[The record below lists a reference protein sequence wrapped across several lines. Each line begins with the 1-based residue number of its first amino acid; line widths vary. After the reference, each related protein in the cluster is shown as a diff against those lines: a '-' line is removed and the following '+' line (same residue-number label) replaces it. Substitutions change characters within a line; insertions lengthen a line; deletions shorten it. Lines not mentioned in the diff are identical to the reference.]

1 MHAGIRIAIASAALT
16 AGLALTGASQAQA
29 QVAVH
34 GSFPVR
40 HGRVSI
46 GIGHPTFRVGTYVPR
61 GYRVYHRPQ
70 YGYGFAYRE
79 RWIPVRRYGSHWRI
93 CDRPYLV
100 GDAYAGG
107 YGYGG
112 GYRDHRHDRRHGC
125 DDRGCD
131 RDDCRHGGYDRND
144 DRHDGRDYDRGDDQQ
159 DGRDDDQHDGRD
171 YDRGDG
177 WND

>member
-1 MHAGIRIAIASAALT
+1 MQAGIRIAIASTALT
-16 AGLALTGASQAQA
+16 AGLALIGATQAHA
-29 QVAVH
+29 QVVVH
-34 GSFPVR
+34 GSFQVR

-46 GIGHPTFRVGTYVPR
+46 GIGHPAFRVGAYVPR
-61 GYRVYHRPQ
+61 GYRVYHRPH

-79 RWIPVRRYGSHWRI
+79 RWIPVRRYRSHWKI

-100 GDAYAGG
+100 GDAYGGG

-112 GYRDHRHDRRHGC
+112 GYRDYRNDRRYGC

-131 RDDCRHGGYDRND
+131 RDDCRHGCDDRGCHRDDCRHGGYDRDD
-144 DRHDGRDYDRGDDQQ
+144 DRHDGRRYD
-159 DGRDDDQHDGRD
+159 RDDD
-171 YDRGDG
+171 